1 MHSIHTPLVLL
12 YLVFCFLL
20 QSAVNDD
27 MLLNQAERYK
37 KLKEVSALLQ
47 EAHEAQ
53 ASDRTGGYTSE
64 ELEDQIRTALEEAV
78 RLRAETESLYNK
90 VCV

>member
-1 MHSIHTPLVLL
+1 MHSILTSLVLL
-12 YLVFCFLL
+12 YLVSCLL
-20 QSAVNDD
+20 FQSAVNDD

-47 EAHEAQ
+47 EAREAQ
-53 ASDRTGGYTSE
+53 ASDRAGDYTSE
-64 ELEDQIRTALEEAV
+64 ELKDQIRTALEEAV